1 MTGSFHKVKQLSP
14 FELWVLLQAL
24 FLLPLVVLGL
34 RLKGFKS
41 VQSTLANQLPAGGV
55 SIQNNT
61 LSQAHIIAR
70 MVKAASVHGLYSA
83 TCLPQSLLL
92 SWFLKRRG
100 ITADLCF
107 GVNKTETQLEAH
119 AWVEVDG
126 IPVND
131 TQDVRERYAPLG
143 RPVVSGQQSKGPTP
157 ALTNTNTNTN
167 I

>member
-1 MTGSFHKVKQLSP
+1 MHKLKQLSP

-34 RLKGFKS
+34 RLKGFKRI
-41 VQSTLANQLPAGGV
+41 QSTLASQLPAGDV
-55 SIQNNT
+55 STGNNT
-61 LSQAHIIAR
+61 LSQAHMIAR
-70 MVKAASVHGLYSA
+70 MVSVASEHGFCTA

-119 AWVEVDG
+119 AWVEVRG
-126 IPVND
+126 IPIND
-131 TQDVRERYAPLG
+131 TEDVRERYTPLG
-143 RPVVSGQQSKGPTP
+143 KPVISEK
-157 ALTNTNTNTN
+157 
-167 I
+167 